1 MGADVAAAPVHPL
14 APALAC
20 LPEGYSEGM
29 FDGHRYRLEKTT
41 FNAGRSVKFYARSL
55 NGTDFVS
62 LNLYHLAAGEV
73 VKPCEM
79 PEAKVRDFLTRMRP
93 I

>member
-1 MGADVAAAPVHPL
+1 MLAD
-14 APALAC
+14 ALAR

-29 FDGHRYRLEKTT
+29 FDGHRYRLEKIT
-41 FNAGRSVKFYARSL
+41 FNGGRSVKFYARAL
-55 NGTDFVS
+55 DGTDFVS

-79 PEAKVRDFLTRMRP
+79 PEAKVRDFLARVHP
-93 I
+93 L

>member
-1 MGADVAAAPVHPL
+1 VLLADHL
-14 APALAC
+14 AR

-41 FNAGRSVKFYARSL
+41 FNGGRSVKFYARAL
-55 NGTDFVS
+55 DGPDFVS
-62 LNLYHLAAGEV
+62 LNLYHLASGEV

-79 PEAKVRDFLTRMRP
+79 PLAKVQDFLARVVGL
-93 I
+93 